1 MIFQK
6 SAYTIPETESWLN
19 NHNLTAIKIHI
30 TKNITDVDYVTQL
43 NLKMVVVRITQLKN

>member
-1 MIFQK
+1 MIFK
-6 SAYTIPETESWLN
+6 KLIYAIPEVISWLN
-19 NHNLTAIKIHI
+19 NHDLTAIKIHI